1 MNKYKII
8 LGALVL
14 LVLTSCNSTRPQ
26 RNTSSV
32 ASLDNIE
39 NFQASANYGGN
50 LDVFKYQAG
59 QFIMV
64 ANNPRFSGSQKQQQM
79 NSILNT
85 AVKSLNEQCDW
96 VDELWTGCGL
106 IKGQGDALIDQLRSD
121 VQKNNFKG
129 ASQKASE
136 IYHTYFRQ

>member
-1 MNKYKII
+1 MNNYKMI
-8 LGALVL
+8 LAVLSL
-14 LVLTSCNSTRPQ
+14 LVFTSCNSTRSQ

-39 NFQASANYGGN
+39 NFQASANYSGN
-50 LDVFKYQAG
+50 VDVFKYQAG
-59 QFIMV
+59 QFIMI
-64 ANNPRFSGSQKQQQM
+64 ANNPGLSTNQKQQQM

-106 IKGQGDALIDQLRSD
+106 IKDQSDALIGQLRSD
-121 VQKNNFKG
+121 VQKNNFRG
-129 ASQKASE
+129 ASQKASQV
-136 IYHTYFRQ
+136 YHRYFQQ